1 MKKFESFDELPLG
14 KEVQS
19 AIADMGFTK
28 PSPIQ
33 SESIFHILDGKDIIG
48 QAQTGTGKTAAFG
61 IPLIEMLQKGSNAT
75 NAIILCPTRELAV
88 QVCGE
93 LKKIAKY
100 KTWIKITAVYG
111 GAPIVKQIQD
121 LKSGMNIVVGTP
133 GRVIDHLER
142 KTLKL
147 EEVQFLI
154 LDEADEMLN
163 MGFRDDIE
171 FIMEH
176 CPKEAQKVLFSATMP
191 RPIQDIAE
199 RFQDNPVKI
208 KIAAGEVT
216 AKTIEQ
222 ACFEVHYKD
231 KPETIVQVHAA
242 YGIRQSL
249 VFCNTKKRVDE
260 TVETLQSLG
269 LRAEGLH
276 GDMNQSRRNSV
287 LNSFRN
293 GQINVLVATDVAARG
308 IDVKD
313 VDAVFNYDLPMEIES
328 YVHRIGRTGRA
339 GRSGLAFSFLSA
351 REDLRRMRDI
361 ERHTG
366 SPVVRKDLPSVKD
379 ILRFKQEQMMLRIA
393 STLENENLD
402 EFSKMVDAA
411 LETTDAKTLLAAMFR
426 MELGALPTEKEE
438 IKKFKIHE
446 DRGGEGGSFR
456 RNSGGGKGRFDRPFN
471 SNRNGGSFNNDRRDR
486 KDGEKRSYEGGEK
499 RSYGGGS
506 YGGEKREF
514 KSTGSGESRYGRTE
528 KRPRFG
534 KRD

>member
-1 MKKFESFDELPLG
+1 MKKFDSFSELPISG
-14 KEVQS
+14 EVLT
-19 AIADMGFTK
+19 AIADMGFEK

-33 SESIFHILDGKDIIG
+33 SETIFPILEGKDIIG

-61 IPLIEMLQKGSNAT
+61 IPLIEMLEKGSSNT
-75 NAIILCPTRELAV
+75 RAIILCPTRELAV

-100 KTWIKITAVYG
+100 KTWIKITSVYG
-111 GAPIVKQIQD
+111 GAPITKQIQD
-121 LKSGMNIVVGTP
+121 LKSGMHIVVGTP

-147 EEVQFLI
+147 EEVDYLI

-163 MGFRDDIE
+163 MGFREDIE

-176 CPKEAQKVLFSATMP
+176 CPEDSQKILFSATMP
-191 RPIQDIAE
+191 KPIQDIAE
-199 RFQDNPVKI
+199 RFQQNPVKI
-208 KIAAGEVT
+208 QIAAGEVT
-216 AKTIEQ
+216 AKSIEQ
-222 ACFEVHYKD
+222 SCFEVHYKD

-276 GDMNQSRRNSV
+276 GDMNQNRRNSV
-287 LNSFRN
+287 LGAFRH
-293 GQINVLVATDVAARG
+293 GQVNVLVATDVAARG

-339 GRSGLAFSFLSA
+339 GRNGLAFSFLSA
-351 REDLRRMRDI
+351 REDLRRLRDI

-366 SPVVRKDLPSVKD
+366 VALIRKELPTVKE
-379 ILRFKQEQMMLRIA
+379 IMKFKAEQLMGRIA
-393 STLENENLD
+393 ATLQAENLAPY
-402 EFSKMVDAA
+402 EKMVEAA
-411 LETTDAKTLLAAMFR
+411 LSQWDAETLLKALFR
-426 MELGALPTEKEE
+426 IELGAFPEEKKEF
-438 IKKFKIHE
+438 KKFKIQDE
-446 DRGGEGGSFR
+446 RGGGEGFNRRGGS
-456 RNSGGGKGRFDRPFN
+456 GGKGRFDRPFN
-471 SNRNGGSFNNDRRDR
+471 RDRNGSGS
-486 KDGEKRSYEGGEK
+486 GEKRERRDFGN
-499 RSYGGGS
+499 GGGG
-506 YGGEKREF
+506 YGEKREF
-514 KSTGSGESRYGRTE
+514 KSGNSEGRYGRGD

-534 KRD
+534 K